1 MAHAARRGEY
11 KQRITVSL
19 TKDAVAFLKSYR
31 AQVRAPSLSA
41 LVEEMI
47 TDLQRRE
54 EREALDRSVTAYYDS
69 LSAEQ
74 VRDEAAWGE
83 LGESGLAQT

>member
-1 MAHAARRGEY
+1 MAYAPAH

-19 TKDAVAFLKSYR
+19 TKEAVAFLRSYR
-31 AQVRAPSLSA
+31 AQLKAPSLSA
-41 LVEEMI
+41 LVEDII
-47 TDLQRRE
+47 TDLQRRQ
-54 EREALDRSVTAYYDS
+54 EREELDRSITAYYDS

-74 VRDEAAWGE
+74 LREEAAWGE